1 LYVFGVREGGFGS
14 STRQPTLLL
23 MTIVSYSEHARK
35 KVYLPMEPSFRGD
48 THSAVR

>member
-23 MTIVSYSEHARK
+23 MTIVSYFEHARK
-35 KVYLPMEPSFRGD
+35 KVYLPMEPGFRED
-48 THSAVR
+48 ILSAVR